1 MGNISK
7 HERLRRKISAICS
20 SFYATEENPIK
31 CDNDKCVMLTIGHDE
46 AMGLSELELPQVT
59 EIFHDHEAIVWVR
72 ILGEDEPIEL
82 DELPTS
88 DLEDI
93 LKWFEEELNIVVEG

>member
-7 HERLRRKISAICS
+7 HERLRRKISSVCS
-20 SFYATEENPIK
+20 ALYATEETPIN
-31 CDNDKCVMLTIGHDE
+31 CNREDCTMLTIGHDE

-82 DELPTS
+82 DDLPTS

-93 LKWFEEELNIVVEG
+93 LNWLGEELNIS

>member
-7 HERLRRKISAICS
+7 HERLRRKISAIWS
-20 SFYATEENPIK
+20 SCYATEENPIN
-31 CDNDKCVMLTIGHDE
+31 CDDDKYVMLTIGHDE

-59 EIFHDHEAIVWVR
+59 KIFHDNEAIVWVK
-72 ILGEDEPIEL
+72 IMGVDEPKEL
-82 DELPTS
+82 DELTTS

-93 LKWFEEELNIVVEG
+93 LRWFEEELHIS

>member
-7 HERLRRKISAICS
+7 HERLRREISSVCS
-20 SFYATEENPIK
+20 ALYATEERPIK
-31 CDNDKCVMLTIGHDE
+31 CDREDCIMLTIGHDE

-72 ILGEDEPIEL
+72 ILGEDEPREL

-93 LKWFEEELNIVVEG
+93 LKWFEEEVHIS

>member
-7 HERLRRKISAICS
+7 HERLRRKISSFCS
-20 SFYATEENPIK
+20 ALYATEESPIK
-31 CDNDKCVMLTIGHDE
+31 CDVEEHIMLTIGHDE

-93 LKWFEEELNIVVEG
+93 LKWFEEELHIS

>member
-1 MGNISK
+1 MARISK
-7 HERLRRKISAICS
+7 HEKLRRKISSFCS
-20 SFYATEENPIK
+20 ALYATEETPII
-31 CDNDKCVMLTIGHDE
+31 CERENCAILTIGHDE

-59 EIFHDHEAIVWVR
+59 EIFHDNEAIVWVK
-72 ILGEDEPIEL
+72 ILGEDEPREL

-93 LKWFEEELNIVVEG
+93 LKWFEEELHIS

>member
-7 HERLRRKISAICS
+7 HEKLRRKISSVCS
-20 SFYATEENPIK
+20 ALYATEKSPIK
-31 CDNDKCVMLTIGHDE
+31 CDMMLTIGHDE

-59 EIFHDHEAIVWVR
+59 EIFHDHEAIVWVK
-72 ILGEDEPIEL
+72 ILGADEPREL
-82 DELPTS
+82 DELTTS

-93 LKWFEEELNIVVEG
+93 LNWLEEELHIS

>member
-7 HERLRRKISAICS
+7 HEKLRRKISSVCS
-20 SFYATEENPIK
+20 ALYATEKSPIK
-31 CDNDKCVMLTIGHDE
+31 CDGEEYMMLTIGHDE

-72 ILGEDEPIEL
+72 LRGESEPREL
-82 DELPTS
+82 DELSTS
-88 DLEDI
+88 DLGDI
-93 LKWFEEELNIVVEG
+93 LNWLEEELHIS

>member
-1 MGNISK
+1 MARISK
-7 HERLRRKISAICS
+7 HEKLRRKISSFCS
-20 SFYATEENPIK
+20 ALYATEENPIK

-46 AMGLSELELPQVT
+46 AMGLGELELPQVT

-82 DELPTS
+82 DDLPTS

-93 LKWFEEELNIVVEG
+93 LNWLGEELNIS

>member
-7 HERLRRKISAICS
+7 HERLRRKISSVCS
-20 SFYATEENPIK
+20 ALYATEESPIK
-31 CDNDKCVMLTIGHDE
+31 CDGEEHIMLTIGHDE

-93 LKWFEEELNIVVEG
+93 LKWLEEELHIS

>member
-1 MGNISK
+1 MARISK
-7 HERLRRKISAICS
+7 HEKLRRKISSFCS
-20 SFYATEENPIK
+20 ALYATEENPIK
-31 CDNDKCVMLTIGHDE
+31 CDNDKYVMLTIGHDE

-82 DELPTS
+82 DELTTS

-93 LKWFEEELNIVVEG
+93 LKWFEEELNIVI

>member
-1 MGNISK
+1 
-7 HERLRRKISAICS
+7 
-20 SFYATEENPIK
+20 
-31 CDNDKCVMLTIGHDE
+31 MLTIGHDE

-72 ILGEDEPIEL
+72 ILGENEPREL

-93 LKWFEEELNIVVEG
+93 LKWFEEELHIS